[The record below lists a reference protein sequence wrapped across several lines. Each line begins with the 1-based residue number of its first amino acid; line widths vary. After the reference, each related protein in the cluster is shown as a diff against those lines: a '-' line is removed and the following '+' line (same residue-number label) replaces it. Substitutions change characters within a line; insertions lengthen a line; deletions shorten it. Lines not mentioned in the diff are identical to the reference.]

1 MDWSVWGS
9 TDKYDSTVKRI
20 NQKLQRRLEWK
31 YMVDL
36 VNGGVDWT
44 AILAYQFN
52 AHDCLNCVWFCYRLK
67 KDLKKWRVV
76 LACCKILDENQ
87 PRDGHIYFFSSFWEH
102 ASKQSEVNKF
112 AIWRPRYFLLHQP
125 WLWHKWSSDI
135 VLRSFCFTQVIK
147 WHRLVIIWLTL
158 YVTKGNTREKMR
170 LIHNNDNDDQNK
182 NNNFTSV
189 QIYCSITVVKVNV
202 SAQKLFPTSQCFLS
216 TDEGKQG
223 LTQQHIRQMCKCYDI
238 TKMKLDIK
246 CFYIISL
253 HWITD

>member
-9 TDKYDSTVKRI
+9 TDKYDSTVKWI

-36 VNGGVDWT
+36 VNGSVDWT

-67 KDLKKWRVV
+67 KNLKKWRVV
-76 LACCKILDENQ
+76 PACCKILDENQ

-125 WLWHKWSSDI
+125 LLWHKWSSDI
-135 VLRSFCFTQVIK
+135 VLRSFYFTQVIK
-147 WHRLVIIWLTL
+147 RHRLVIISLIL
-158 YVTKGNTREKMR
+158 YVTTGNTRER
-170 LIHNNDNDDQNK
+170 RGW
-182 NNNFTSV
+182 
-189 QIYCSITVVKVNV
+189 SIIMIMMFK
-202 SAQKLFPTSQCFLS
+202 
-216 TDEGKQG
+216 
-223 LTQQHIRQMCKCYDI
+223 
-238 TKMKLDIK
+238 IK
-246 CFYIISL
+246 IIISL
-253 HWITD
+253 PYKDTAILRL

>member
-20 NQKLQRRLEWK
+20 NQKLQRCLEWK

-189 QIYCSITVVKVNV
+189 QIYCNITVVKVNV

-223 LTQQHIRQMCKCYDI
+223 N
-238 TKMKLDIK
+238 
-246 CFYIISL
+246 
-253 HWITD
+253 

>member
-20 NQKLQRRLEWK
+20 NQKLQRRLELK

-112 AIWRPRYFLLHQP
+112 AIWRPTL
-125 WLWHKWSSDI
+125 I
-135 VLRSFCFTQVIK
+135 VTQVIK
-147 WHRLVIIWLTL
+147 WHRFAIILFHTSDQETSFSNHFT
-158 YVTKGNTREKMR
+158 YTVCNNRKYKGKTR
-170 LIHNNDNDDQNK
+170 LIHNNDNDVQNK
-182 NNNFTSV
+182 NNNFPSV
-189 QIYCSITVVKVNV
+189 QRYCSITVVKVNV

-223 LTQQHIRQMCKCYDI
+223 N
-238 TKMKLDIK
+238 
-246 CFYIISL
+246 
-253 HWITD
+253 